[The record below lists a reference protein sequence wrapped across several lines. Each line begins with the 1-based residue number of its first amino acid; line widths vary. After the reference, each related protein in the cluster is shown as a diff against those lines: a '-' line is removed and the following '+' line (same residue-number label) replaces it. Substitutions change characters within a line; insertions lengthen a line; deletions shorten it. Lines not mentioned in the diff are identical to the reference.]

1 MLLHLSLKDFVIVKE
16 LSLDLSTGLT
26 VLTGET
32 GAGKSILIDALQLIL
47 GGRADSG
54 VIREGAKQTDLTAIF
69 EVNDE
74 VFAHLR
80 DSALT
85 TEDDLL
91 EKTAI
96 IRRVIDRN
104 GRSRSWINGVAVTAS
119 QVKEIAAQLLD
130 IHGQNAQQSLLKT
143 SGQLALLDAYGGYG
157 KELAETKVAFA
168 TWQDA
173 QKRLSQAKEDAKKLS
188 DEADRLAWIHEELSQ
203 INPQKGEWEELNAEH
218 KRLGNA
224 HDILEAL
231 DAAKSE
237 LSENDESALSL
248 LGQHT
253 EQLQSLSQYDEKLGE
268 IANQLSEAQAIL
280 EDAVRELERYS
291 DRTDLD
297 ESRFE
302 EVDERVSLYFNAA
315 RKFHTL
321 PEALFEKYEET
332 GQKLKALQQN
342 LDLEALEKEEEK
354 ARQSFMQV
362 AKELSKKRRQA
373 AKTLSVAVT
382 DAMQMLSMTG
392 GRFEASLNECKPY
405 SLGVEKCEFLVA
417 GHTGVAARAL
427 SKVASGGELSRIS
440 LAISVITSKSTP
452 VDTLIF
458 DEVDAGISGAVADVV
473 GKLLKKLSFERQVMC
488 VTHLPQVACYG
499 KNHLKVQK
507 SQEDDTTVS
516 RLREL
521 NDDQR
526 VEELARMLAG
536 ADITEKARANAR
548 ELIENARAYKG

>member
-1 MLLHLSLKDFVIVKE
+1 MLTHLSLKDFVIVKE
-16 LSLDLSTGLT
+16 LSLDLSSGLT

-32 GAGKSILIDALQLIL
+32 GAGKSILIDALQMVL
-47 GGRADSG
+47 GARADTG
-54 VIREGAKQTDLTAIF
+54 VIREGAKQTDITAIF
-69 EVNDE
+69 DVNDDVLE
-74 VFAHLR
+74 LLR
-80 DSALT
+80 EGALT
-85 TEDDLL
+85 DNDDLL

-96 IRRVIDRN
+96 IRRVIDAN
-104 GRSRSWINGVAVTAS
+104 GRSRSWINGIAVTAS
-119 QVKEIAAQLLD
+119 QVKEVAAKLLD
-130 IHGQNAQQSLLKT
+130 IHGQNAQQSLLKPA
-143 SGQLALLDAYGGYG
+143 GQLALLDAYGGYRSDL
-157 KELAETKVAFA
+157 LAVKNAYER
-168 TWQDA
+168 WQEA
-173 QKRLSQAKEDAKKLS
+173 ALHLQKAKDDAKKLA
-188 DEADRLAWIHEELSQ
+188 DEAERLSWVHEELSQ
-203 INPQKGEWEELNAEH
+203 INPQKGEWEQLNTEH

-224 HDILEAL
+224 HDILQAL
-231 DAAKSE
+231 ETASHD
-237 LSENDESALSL
+237 LSDSDESALSL
-248 LGQHT
+248 IGRST
-253 EQLQSLSQYDEKLGE
+253 DRLQALSEYDDKLGE
-268 IANQLSEAQAIL
+268 IASQLSEAQAIL
-280 EDAVRELERYS
+280 EDATRELERYA

-392 GRFEASLNECKPY
+392 GRFEASLNECEPY

-458 DEVDAGISGAVADVV
+458 DEVDAGIGGAVADVV